1 MIEYKYKIGDRVY
14 FKHIYPL
21 DDNKPMGGAYGSI
34 IKTGT
39 IVGYVYYILDS
50 NFYKIK
56 GDDGK
61 TDYAYESE
69 MELIESE

>member
-14 FKHIYPL
+14 YKHIYPL
-21 DDNKPMGGAYGSI
+21 DDKPMGGTYGSI

-50 NFYKIK
+50 NYYQIK
-56 GDDGK
+56 GDDREL
-61 TDYAYESE
+61 DYAYESQI
-69 MELIESE
+69 ELIENE